1 MVITVEQS
9 TGTTLKVSTSNKAV
23 LATGSWIRSGG
34 EFTFFFYYQK
44 ENLMTESIRLLS
56 KCMPHN
62 CISGAVSTFKSLVI
76 YINDNENVA
85 EGKNRTDFVFNG
97 QHGYE
102 NKVKK

>member
-1 MVITVEQS
+1 
-9 TGTTLKVSTSNKAV
+9 
-23 LATGSWIRSGG
+23 
-34 EFTFFFYYQK
+34 
-44 ENLMTESIRLLS
+44 MTESIRLLS
-56 KCMPHN
+56 KYMPHN

-85 EGKNRTDFVFNG
+85 EGKNRTDFFFFNG

>member
-85 EGKNRTDFVFNG
+85 EGKNRTDFFF
-97 QHGYE
+97 
-102 NKVKK
+102 